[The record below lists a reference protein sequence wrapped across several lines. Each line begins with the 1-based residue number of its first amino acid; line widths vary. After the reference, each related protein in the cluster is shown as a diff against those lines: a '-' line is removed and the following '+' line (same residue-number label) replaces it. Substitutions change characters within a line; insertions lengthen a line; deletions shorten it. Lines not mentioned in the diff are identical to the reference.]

1 MTTAI
6 FLAFGLLALAGALVW
21 LIGTVRRDRTDNPVD
36 DPDALAKAEAELED
50 LDVFVDPDD
59 ADEHLPDWG
68 PGAPG
73 A

>member
-6 FLAFGLLALAGALVW
+6 VLAFGLLALAGALIW
-21 LIGTVRRDRTDNPVD
+21 LVGTTRRDRSRTPVD
-36 DPDALAKAEAELED
+36 DPDALARAESELED
-50 LDVFVDPDD
+50 LDMFVDPDE

>member
-1 MTTAI
+1 VTTAVAVA
-6 FLAFGLLALAGALVW
+6 LALLALCGAFVW
-21 LIGTVRRDRTDNPVD
+21 LVGKPRRDRHTNPVE
-36 DPDALAKAEAELED
+36 DPDALAKAERELED
-50 LDVFVDPDD
+50 LDVLMDPDE